1 MTALA
6 EEQGVRHIETTVTI
20 NVTAEVVDAVLE
32 DDDGEER
39 PPRLLDELELEGL
52 VAAAFGQGG
61 QIPFDGDF
69 LVNLNLDPTD
79 YVITVDIGIW

>member
-20 NVTAEVVDAVLE
+20 QHGIDHFGGHV

-69 LVNLNLDPTD
+69 LVDLNLDPTD

>member
-1 MTALA
+1 MAIGGDCGDCGGPCA
-6 EEQGVRHIETTVTI
+6 ARR
-20 NVTAEVVDAVLE
+20 
-32 DDDGEER
+32 R
-39 PPRLLDELELEGL
+39 PGAGGNELELEGL

-69 LVNLNLDPTD
+69 LVDLNLDPTD

>member
-1 MTALA
+1 VPSQPVLDRGRH
-6 EEQGVRHIETTVTI
+6 GVVAAQR
-20 NVTAEVVDAVLE
+20 
-32 DDDGEER
+32 GW
-39 PPRLLDELELEGL
+39 PRLLDELELEGL

-69 LVNLNLDPTD
+69 LVDLNLDPTD

>member
-6 EEQGVRHIETTVTI
+6 EKQGVRHIETTVTI

-32 DDDGEER
+32 DDGEER

-52 VAAAFGQGG
+52 VAAAFAQGG

-69 LVNLNLDPTD
+69 LVDLNLDPTD